1 MQEIAFFMDDLHTSS
16 LFLMRLGSTDFIL
29 RVRATST
36 LSKMSD
42 IRVYSIQEIRHLIA
56 WFPNSVLIMTRFF
69 DRQNSFQLVFFKTPT
84 FFSVFSLI
92 KKGMCMCSSDVRK
105 SFRTSLVSVDRPRKR
120 ILKVFSNTTYQSRR
134 CFEKQ

>member
-16 LFLMRLGSTDFIL
+16 LFLMRLGSTDFIM

-56 WFPNSVLIMTRFF
+56 
-69 DRQNSFQLVFFKTPT
+69 
-84 FFSVFSLI
+84 
-92 KKGMCMCSSDVRK
+92 
-105 SFRTSLVSVDRPRKR
+105 
-120 ILKVFSNTTYQSRR
+120 
-134 CFEKQ
+134 